1 MKCSKFL
8 ANPILLVNYSAAQL
22 PCQPHFQAPERNK
35 DLLDVCTYCT
45 TKHFQLML
53 ICELGHFHCSPS
65 GQCLSPVS
73 VAWHDVKYFYPPLH
87 THRNGGEQNW
97 TELQRTEQNCRVA
110 HSREKGAVQLEF
122 CLLPENTTQWLQPG
136 SRFEHRW
143 SS

>member
-8 ANPILLVNYSAAQL
+8 ANSILLVNYSAAQL

-87 THRNGGEQNW
+87 THRNGGPLQSCPQHGERCCTVRVLSLTRKHNTMAAARFQVW
-97 TELQRTEQNCRVA
+97 TQMVKLKSILV
-110 HSREKGAVQLEF
+110 H
-122 CLLPENTTQWLQPG
+122 
-136 SRFEHRW
+136 
-143 SS
+143 

>member
-65 GQCLSPVS
+65 GQCLSTVS
-73 VAWHDVKYFYPPLH
+73 VAWHDVKYFYPLPS
-87 THRNGGEQNW
+87 TPTRMVAQ
-97 TELQRTEQNCRVA
+97 CRVA
-110 HSREKGAVQLEF
+110 HSMEKGAVQLEF

-136 SRFEHRW
+136 CQVLTQMVKLK